1 MAEDGGTE
9 RFAEKR
15 HIKDK
20 ATRGRRRQ
28 VGLAGWLAKVR
39 RPEKEKMNGFRCR
52 GIEASHRGKLR
63 SLSPKSKKEAP
74 LRPLA
79 ELKLAGLLASFS
91 AEGEWLSWS
100 ALWRKLERTLLPG
113 SLTF

>member
-20 ATRGRRRQ
+20 ATRGRHRQ

-39 RPEKEKMNGFRCR
+39 SPEKERMNGFCCR
-52 GIEASHRGKLR
+52 GIEASHRRKC
-63 SLSPKSKKEAP
+63 PKSKKEAP

-79 ELKLAGLLASFS
+79 ELKLARLLASLS